1 MRQSMFSTCIQR
13 RNYTCWEDKRPPLDR
28 SNGQTNGRRSQGSK
42 HHEATPETLEPTRP
56 DLQLTTEDPYIRLAY
71 PNIGNTL
78 LVYCASTGATEC
90 CQNTSS
96 YHYDSNFGNCALRFF
111 FVLFRKAQLS
121 IKYRRRPPKIE
132 NRSPH
137 LVGKLLV
144 PAGLARL
151 WRHSAAGSRLCHVL
165 AELAGQLHSALEVQA
180 AHRAIAPC
188 DARRHPPREALP
200 MERMEARQNRDD
212 LLSRHCGDAD
222 PAL

>member
-96 YHYDSNFGNCALRFF
+96 YHYDSNFGNCALRVFCS
-111 FVLFRKAQLS
+111 VPQGATQYQVSTAPTQNREQIPSPCRQAACASRPGPPLAAQRCRLS
-121 IKYRRRPPKIE
+121 SMPCPGGARGSTPQRAGSPSGTSGNSSVRRP
-132 NRSPH
+132 SPST
-137 LVGKLLV
+137 
-144 PAGLARL
+144 ARGTP
-151 WRHSAAGSRLCHVL
+151 HGTHGST
-165 AELAGQLHSALEVQA
+165 AE
-180 AHRAIAPC
+180 P
-188 DARRHPPREALP
+188 
-200 MERMEARQNRDD
+200 
-212 LLSRHCGDAD
+212 
-222 PAL
+222 